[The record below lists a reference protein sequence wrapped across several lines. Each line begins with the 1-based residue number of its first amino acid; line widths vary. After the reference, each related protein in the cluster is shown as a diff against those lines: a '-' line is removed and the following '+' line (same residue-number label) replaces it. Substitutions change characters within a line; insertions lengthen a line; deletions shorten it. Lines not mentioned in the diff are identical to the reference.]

1 MLLVNQIFGENMKNI
16 KLVLS
21 TVALVGT
28 SCFASNASAA
38 PLPAGWVCTG
48 NCGTNTAAD
57 GDVTLAPG
65 VSAYQW
71 ISTQQGPAGAGK
83 LPVGP
88 TGQETNGS
96 DAHTPTFTVDAGD
109 VLKFFFNYITSDGA
123 QFTEY
128 AWAGLF
134 SGASTFDSYLF
145 TARTTT
151 SGDTVPGNGLP
162 GLGAGVTLVPP
173 TTAIIPGATD
183 FSPLGGS
190 SGACFAGLG
199 QGCGSTGWIEMD
211 FIFATAGTYSLGFGV
226 TNALDTAFDSAFAI
240 AGVSINDVPIGNG
253 VPEPA
258 SLVLLGIG
266 LIGLGALRRRKA

>member
-1 MLLVNQIFGENMKNI
+1 MLSSSAQPILLVNQLFGENMKNI

-21 TVALVGT
+21 AVAVAVT
-28 SCFASNASAA
+28 SCFAYSASAA
-38 PLPAGWVCTG
+38 PLPAGWTCTG

-57 GDVTLAPG
+57 GDVPLPPG
-65 VSAYQW
+65 ASSYQW
-71 ISTQQGPAGAGK
+71 ISTNGGPGGAGM

-96 DAHTPTFTVDAGD
+96 GAHTPTFTVNAGD
-109 VLKFFFNYITSDGA
+109 KLKFFFDYITSDGA
-123 QFTEY
+123 VFTEY

-173 TTAIIPGATD
+173 STAIILVPRT
-183 FSPLGGS
+183 SRPL
-190 SGACFAGLG
+190 AALRAH
-199 QGCGSTGWIEMD
+199 
-211 FIFATAGTYSLGFGV
+211 ATAV
-226 TNALDTAFDSAFAI
+226 SAKVAAAP
-240 AGVSINDVPIGNG
+240 AGS
-253 VPEPA
+253 
-258 SLVLLGIG
+258 
-266 LIGLGALRRRKA
+266 R